1 MCQKVQLFV
10 EWINVISQP
19 STPDAFT
26 ILVFSHLHCVHF
38 QTWIYPTLIFSASDA
53 VASAIFKLLRVAGE
67 KSQRP
72 AKGILHKIILLNSYV
87 TLIMTNDLCGLP
99 RWLRGK
105 ESTCQ
110 AGDMGSIPGSRRF
123 PGEGN
128 GNTFQYSCLGN
139 PMDRGAWQATVHR
152 VTKSWTRLSD
162 QTTTTIAAFACA
174 KANYY
179 IVVIV

>member
-19 STPDAFT
+19 STPDTFT

-53 VASAIFKLLRVAGE
+53 EASAIFKLLRVAGE

-110 AGDMGSIPGSRRF
+110 AGDMGSIPGSRKSS
-123 PGEGN
+123 GEGN
-128 GNTFQYSCLGN
+128 SKPLQYSCLKN
-139 PMDRGAWQATVHR
+139 PMDRGAWLQ
-152 VTKSWTRLSD
+152 
-162 QTTTTIAAFACA
+162 FMG
-174 KANYY
+174 
-179 IVVIV
+179 VIKEFDTM